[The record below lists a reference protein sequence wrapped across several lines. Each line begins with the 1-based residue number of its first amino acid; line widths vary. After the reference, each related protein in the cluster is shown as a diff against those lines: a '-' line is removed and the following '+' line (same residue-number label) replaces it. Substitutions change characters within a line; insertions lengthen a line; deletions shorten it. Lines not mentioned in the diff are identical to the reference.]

1 MSIIIYSHLSTREN
15 VIFDL
20 ERKLQKLYF
29 QRHNNNRSN
38 TYRYSCALE
47 YLSLMTSRT
56 CLQYKRT
63 YKSQAKKWSLL
74 FHHRNSNTKITKI
87 QFYQMNCSYDEFSAP
102 RLWQMCMSVC
112 ARLDILLFFSTN
124 FQLILFS
131 NFIFIVFYLF

>member
-63 YKSQAKKWSLL
+63 YKS
-74 FHHRNSNTKITKI
+74 
-87 QFYQMNCSYDEFSAP
+87 
-102 RLWQMCMSVC
+102 
-112 ARLDILLFFSTN
+112 
-124 FQLILFS
+124 
-131 NFIFIVFYLF
+131 